1 MGYRSEVKIVAGK
14 NPAIALREVLK
25 KFEDICQLSEI
36 GTNERGDT
44 LFSADWAKWY
54 EDEEDEF
61 PDVAAVMGV
70 VNKFAYDLTSDAKTP
85 ENGIEY
91 ARVGEDDSDT
101 DYISNGCGYGYLSIG
116 VKCSGEDKFK
126 DTTKQLEAVQTA
138 LKLDEELK
146 S

>member
-1 MGYRSEVKIVAGK
+1 
-14 NPAIALREVLK
+14 
-25 KFEDICQLSEI
+25 
-36 GTNERGDT
+36 
-44 LFSADWAKWY
+44 
-54 EDEEDEF
+54 
-61 PDVAAVMGV
+61 MGV

-116 VKCSGEDKFK
+116 VKCSDEDKFK
-126 DTTKQLEAVQTA
+126 DTTKQLEATQTA